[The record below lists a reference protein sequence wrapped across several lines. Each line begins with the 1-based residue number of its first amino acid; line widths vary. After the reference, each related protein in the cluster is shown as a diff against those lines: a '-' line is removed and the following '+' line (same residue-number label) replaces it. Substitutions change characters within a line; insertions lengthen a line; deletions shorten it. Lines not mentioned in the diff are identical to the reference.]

1 MSSFE
6 IFPIVGGLV
15 LGAFLG
21 WIRPAARVRIGL
33 PAALIL
39 AFLATV
45 ESGEFRSNWGFLLVD
60 ISLVAVSVIIG
71 SLAVRRTRWVQR
83 WP

>member
-1 MSSFE
+1 MGSFE

-21 WIRPAARVRIGL
+21 WVRPAARMRIGL
-33 PAALIL
+33 PVGLAL

-45 ESGEFRSNWGFLLVD
+45 ESGEFKSSWGFFVVD
-60 ISLVAVSVIIG
+60 ISLVAVSVVIG
-71 SLAVRRTRWVQR
+71 LLTVHRIRWAQR
-83 WP
+83 